1 VLVAGV
7 DVVFLDSS
15 VLRVLGSADKY
26 PIELP
31 VFKIPAPRC
40 SRVEDGAAVL
50 SSPPD
55 DPET

>member
-1 VLVAGV
+1 MLVAGV

-26 PIELP
+26 PIELSG
-31 VFKIPAPRC
+31 FKIPAPRC
-40 SRVEDGAAVL
+40 SRVEDGEAVF
-50 SSPPD
+50 SCPPD

>member
-15 VLRVLGSADKY
+15 VLRVLGSDKY

-31 VFKIPAPRC
+31 GSKIPAPRC
-40 SRVEDGAAVL
+40 SRVKDGAAVI

-55 DPET
+55 NPET